1 MKKGRG
7 SGMRQPAPTSA
18 GEVPETPARGGANHG
33 HAALS
38 GVVVGDRDGLSPTHT
53 ASLYGRGSGKR

>member
-1 MKKGRG
+1 
-7 SGMRQPAPTSA
+7 MRQPAPTSA

-38 GVVVGDRDGLSPTHT
+38 GVVVGVSGGLFKEGALVS
-53 ASLYGRGSGKR
+53 GSR